1 MVNEFAKY
9 WSLEPGLDFLN
20 HGSFGA
26 CPRLVLEAQTELR
39 ARMEAQPLQFFARD
53 LEGLLDEARAALAA
67 FVGADPDDLALLPNA
82 TTGVNTVLRSL
93 ELQAGDEIITTDH
106 VYNSCRNALRWQE
119 ERGVKVLYAHVPW
132 PIAGPWQVIEPVM
145 EAVSART
152 RLLLIDHVTSPTGLV
167 FPVGELVRRLS
178 ERGVDTLV
186 DGAHAPGML
195 SLDLRSLGAAYYT
208 GNCHK
213 WLCTPKGSAF
223 LHVRRDRQDRIPPL
237 AHGHG
242 LNSRRTDRGAF
253 RLQNDWIGTDDP
265 TAFLCI
271 PVALKFFASLLP
283 WTEIMARNHE
293 LAVAG
298 RRVLLEAL
306 RVPAPAPEF
315 MLGSL
320 AAVPLPDAEVA
331 VPRDGIFWHPLQK
344 QLLQK
349 HRIEVPVMLFP
360 APPRQLVRIA
370 AQLYNSVEQFQRLG
384 AALLAEGAW
393 EPRRGPSAAR

>member
-1 MVNEFAKY
+1 MVNAFAQY
-9 WSLEPGLDFLN
+9 WDLEPGLDFLN

-26 CPRLVLEAQTELR
+26 CPRPVLEAQAELR
-39 ARMEAQPLQFFARD
+39 ARLERQPLQFFARD
-53 LEGLLDEARAALAA
+53 LEPLLDEARAALGA
-67 FVGADPDDLALLPNA
+67 FVGADPDDLALVPNA

-93 ELQAGDEIITTDH
+93 VLEPGDEIVTTDH

-119 ERGVKVLYAHVPW
+119 ERGVKVLYARVPW

-145 EAVSART
+145 AALSERT

-167 FPVGELVRRLS
+167 FPVGDLVRRLN
-178 ERGVDTLV
+178 ERGIDTLV

-195 SLDLRSLGAAYYT
+195 PLDLRALGAAYYT

-223 LHVRRDRQDRIPPL
+223 LHVRRDRQDRIRPI

-242 LNSRRTDRGAF
+242 LNSRRTDRSAF
-253 RLQNDWIGTDDP
+253 RLQHDWIATDDP
-265 TAFLCI
+265 TALLCI
-271 PVALKFFASLLP
+271 PAALKFLGSLLP
-283 WTEIMARNHE
+283 WPQLMARNHD
-293 LAVAG
+293 LAVTG
-298 RRVLLEAL
+298 RRLLLEAL

-320 AAVPLPDAEVA
+320 AAVPLPDAEVQ
-331 VPRDGIFWHPLQK
+331 VSREEIFWHPLQK
-344 QLLQK
+344 QLLLR

-370 AQLYNSVEQFQRLG
+370 AQLYNSEEQFQRLG
-384 AALLAEGAW
+384 AALRAEGAS
-393 EPRRGPSAAR
+393 SALP

>member
-1 MVNEFAKY
+1 MVNEFAKF
-9 WSLEPGLDFLN
+9 WALEPGLHFLN

-26 CPRLVLEAQTELR
+26 CPRPVLEAQAELR
-39 ARMEAQPLQFFARD
+39 ARLERQPVQFLARD
-53 LEGLLDEARAALAA
+53 LEPLLDEARAALGA

-93 ELQAGDEIITTDH
+93 QLEPGDEIITTDH

-119 ERGVKVLYAHVPW
+119 DRGVKVLYAPVPW
-132 PIAGPWQVIEPVM
+132 PIAGPWQVVEAVM
-145 EAVSART
+145 GAVSART

-167 FPVGELVRRLS
+167 FPVAELVRRLA

-195 SLDLRSLGAAYYT
+195 PLDLRLLGAAYYT

-223 LHVRRDRQDRIPPL
+223 LHVRRDRQDRIRPI

-242 LNSRRTDRGAF
+242 LNARRTDRSAF
-253 RLQNDWIGTDDP
+253 RLQHDWIATDDP

-271 PVALKFFASLLP
+271 PVALKFMASLLP
-283 WTEIMARNHE
+283 WPQLMARNHA

-298 RRVLLEAL
+298 RRILLEKL
-306 RVPAPAPEF
+306 RLPSPAPEF

-320 AAVPLPDAEVA
+320 AAVPLPDGEAPP
-331 VPRDGIFWHPLQK
+331 PRDGIFWHPLQR
-344 QLLQK
+344 QLLLK
-349 HRIEVPVMLFP
+349 HRIEVPVMIFP

-370 AQLYNSVEQFQRLG
+370 AQLYNSEEQFQQLG

-393 EPRRGPSAAR
+393 NRS